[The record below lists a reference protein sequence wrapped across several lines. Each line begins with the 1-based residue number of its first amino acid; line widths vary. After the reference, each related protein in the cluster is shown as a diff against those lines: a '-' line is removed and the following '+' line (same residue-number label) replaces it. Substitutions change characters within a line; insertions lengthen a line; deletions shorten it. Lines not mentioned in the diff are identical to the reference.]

1 VSPYDDITRRDFL
14 QRAGKAAGLSALM
27 LGGGFAAYT
36 RERHPFRAADEKP
49 LVRDLRI
56 KDAKQEIVVVH
67 GEDPDAMT
75 RAALA
80 ELGGMGAFIAKGDRV
95 VIKPNIGWDRNP
107 EQAANTNPE
116 VVRAL
121 VRECL
126 AAGAARVVVTDVTCN
141 QAERCFQR
149 SGIAMAAKEAGA
161 IVELPVESRY
171 REMNLGGKVLGRQ
184 RIDGAYLE
192 ADKFINVPIAKHH
205 SLTGATL
212 GLKNLYGILGGNRS
226 RLHQA
231 AQQGLAD
238 LGNCLR
244 PTLTVLDAYRLLRR
258 NGPSGGNLADVE
270 QTRMLAAS
278 PDMVALDAWAA
289 DTLFHLDVDQFEC
302 MRLAEAYGVGRAD
315 YTALPLKDITV

>member
-1 VSPYDDITRRDFL
+1 MSPYDDITRRDFL
-14 QRAGKAAGLSALM
+14 SRAGKAAGFSALV
-27 LGGGFAAYT
+27 LGGGFT
-36 RERHPFRAADEKP
+36 LHERERFPFRASQEKP

-56 KDAKQEIVVVH
+56 KDAKQELVVVH
-67 GEDPDAMT
+67 GQDPAAMT

-80 ELGGMGAFIAKGDRV
+80 ALGGMGAFISRGDKV
-95 VIKPNIGWDRNP
+95 VVKPNIGWDRNP

-121 VRECL
+121 VEECL

-149 SGIAMAAKEAGA
+149 SGIALAAQEAGA
-161 IVELPVESRY
+161 TVEIPRESRY
-171 REMNLGGKVLGRQ
+171 KEVNLGGKVLGRQ
-184 RIDGAYLE
+184 LIYGEYLE

-244 PTLTVLDAYRLLRR
+244 PTLTVLDAFRLLRR

-270 QTRMLAAS
+270 QTRLLAAS

-289 DTLFHLDVDQFEC
+289 DTLFHLDVEQFEC
-302 MRLAEAYGVGRAD
+302 MHLAEGYGVGRAD
-315 YTALPLKDITV
+315 YASLPLKDITV